1 MQGDLGEITGG
12 VDVSEKKGS
21 GGFSG
26 DDTDGNASTV
36 AGVIVKGVA
45 LYLIILMVRSL
56 IL

>member
-1 MQGDLGEITGG
+1 MQGNLGGITGC

-26 DDTDGNASTV
+26 EDTDENASAV
-36 AGVIVKGVA
+36 AGVIEKGVA
-45 LYLIILMVRSL
+45 LYLIILMFRSL